1 MKESKLF
8 CCFSVPLKD
17 YLSNNGVKY
26 EITALNQNTLKTM
39 WIYIKNDKLNNLLK
53 EWSLGK
59 K

>member
-59 K
+59 N

>member
-39 WIYIKNDKLNNLLK
+39 WIYIKNDKLSNLLK

-59 K
+59 N